1 MYSGEL
7 GIKDRL
13 EDILESINLI
23 EEWSKGMTELHDFM
37 ISPSHVMAFNACVM
51 KLQVIGEHVGK
62 LLKEDS
68 KPLDDYKEIKF
79 DGKRVILCHYPMPF
93 YRSDYSDMTYMLYG
107 HVHNNFEEQQ
117 LIELR
122 KHLKSVDDRGVSR
135 NRCQFYNAWLGYY
148 NYAPATLEQI
158 LNYWSEK

>member
-37 ISPSHVMAFNACVM
+37 ISPSRVMAFNACVM

-68 KPLDDYKEIKF
+68 KPLDDYKEIPWHAIYGLRNIISHEYANIDEAIIVSTINDDLPKLKTTIEKLLTKF
-79 DGKRVILCHYPMPF
+79 
-93 YRSDYSDMTYMLYG
+93 S
-107 HVHNNFEEQQ
+107 
-117 LIELR
+117 
-122 KHLKSVDDRGVSR
+122 
-135 NRCQFYNAWLGYY
+135 
-148 NYAPATLEQI
+148 
-158 LNYWSEK
+158 